1 MASVSMPCPRTPE
14 EPALKVMDA
23 DGDLLLKVGTTK
35 CTTSPA
41 FSGGPHLHDVVFT
54 FQVCSRTLA
63 RSSPVWKA
71 MLFGGFA
78 ESKPKEGDW
87 IVSLPDDSPE
97 AMSTL
102 LGIIHAKFE
111 GVPLLNHLITSHDL
125 FNLTVLTDKY
135 DLTHILRPWARTWLD
150 CVWDSGMCGFKHHLE
165 LLWITWEL
173 GDQERFTSTAS
184 YLAQNMKNKTAL
196 ECALTPPEVTETI
209 LELHYA
215 AIDSLVRPFE
225 GLMHCLSCETTG
237 FSFFGQNAHPCRV
250 GSHHQ
255 MNQTGMDSKSD
266 QCNLITLGYF
276 TRSFRK
282 TGLHQGP
289 PSPHSVSKIAA
300 DLQDIVSN
308 VPHLEGHKNCCSI
321 KHAAAKVAAVAEEVA
336 FTPTKLH
343 IEHLQA
349 QAIKS
354 GLTRQ

>member
-1 MASVSMPCPRTPE
+1 MASFPTPCPRTPE

-63 RSSPVWKA
+63 RSSPVWKK

-150 CVWDSGMCGFKHHLE
+150 CVWDTGSTTFKNHLE
-165 LLWITWEL
+165 LLWIAWEL
-173 GDQERFTSTAS
+173 GDQERFTLTAS
-184 YLAQNMKNKTAL
+184 SLAQNMQDRAVL

-209 LELHYA
+209 LKLHYA
-215 AIDSLVRPFE
+215 AIDSLFRPFE
-225 GLMHCLSCETTG
+225 GLLHSLSHETTD
-237 FSFFGQNAHPCRV
+237 FMFFEKHAHPCVVGHSSRV
-250 GSHHQ
+250 
-255 MNQTGMDSKSD
+255 NQPGKVSKSD
-266 QCNLITLGYF
+266 ECNLLTLGYF
-276 TRSFRK
+276 TRAFRK
-282 TGLHQGP
+282 SGLHLGAL
-289 PSPHSVSKIAA
+289 SPRTVTELAN
-300 DLQDIVSN
+300 DLEDAVSN
-308 VPHLEGHKNCCSI
+308 VPHLEGHKKCC
-321 KHAAAKVAAVAEEVA
+321 AARYTGAKIEAVVREVT

-354 GLTRQ
+354 GLSRQ